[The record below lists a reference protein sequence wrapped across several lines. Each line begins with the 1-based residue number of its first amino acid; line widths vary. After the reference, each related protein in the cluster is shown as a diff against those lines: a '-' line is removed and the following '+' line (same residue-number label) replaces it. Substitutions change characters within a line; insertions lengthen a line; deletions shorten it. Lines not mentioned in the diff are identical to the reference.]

1 MKKVNIAFPQYQ
13 FRTENR
19 NGIDYIFD
27 NIRKKFVSFTPEE
40 HVRQTLIHYL
50 IHDKNY
56 PRSRIAVEMTIKFN
70 NMIKRCDVVVFDKDG
85 KPWLVAECKA
95 PSVKITQNTFDQ
107 IARYN
112 LTLKVN
118 YLLVTNGHEVYCCKI
133 NFGNNSFEMLE
144 EIPFLDMG

>member
-1 MKKVNIAFPQYQ
+1 MKKVNITFPQYQ
-13 FRTENR
+13 FRIERR
-19 NGIDYIFD
+19 NGTDYIFD
-27 NIRKKFVSFTPEE
+27 GIRKKFVALTPEE

-70 NMIKRCDVVVFDKDG
+70 TLIKRCDVVVFDKGG
-85 KPWLVAECKA
+85 KPFLIAECKA
-95 PSVKITQNTFDQ
+95 PAVKITQNTFDQ
-107 IARYN
+107 VARYN

-133 NFGNNSFEMLE
+133 DFDNKSFEMLE
-144 EIPFLDMG
+144 EIPVLDS